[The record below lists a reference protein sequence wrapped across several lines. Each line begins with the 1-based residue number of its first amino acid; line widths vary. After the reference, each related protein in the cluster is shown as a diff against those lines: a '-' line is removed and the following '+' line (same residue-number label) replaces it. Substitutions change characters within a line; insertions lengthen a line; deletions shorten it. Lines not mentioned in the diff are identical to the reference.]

1 MRGCDVME
9 ERILLYL
16 CNSFYEFVFVFEI
29 NFWNIVGEN
38 EIDFKR
44 VFYINMLNMIDVRIE
59 NFKWFLV
66 NFIVFYNVYV
76 IGMLIFKYKFL
87 NFDWKYNIFIVLR
100 LLMNDL
106 MYYNL

>member
-1 MRGCDVME
+1 M
-9 ERILLYL
+9 
-16 CNSFYEFVFVFEI
+16 FVFEI

-38 EIDFKR
+38 EIDIKR

-59 NFKWFLV
+59 NVKWFLV

-87 NFDWKYNIFIVLR
+87 NFVWKYNIFIVLR
-100 LLMNDL
+100 LLLNDL

>member
-1 MRGCDVME
+1 ME

-16 CNSFYEFVFVFEI
+16 CNSFYELVFVFEI

-38 EIDFKR
+38 EIDIKR

-59 NFKWFLV
+59 NVKWFLV

-87 NFDWKYNIFIVLR
+87 NFVWKYNIFIVLR